1 MTRHLQSRTR
11 WHHLITFAQ
20 NQRFWRAVERL
31 EQATKELAAAD
42 MKKGR
47 PRVVTFDRPRGSP
60 KASPRSSP
68 MASPRVCQ
76 ACERNQKCSCGYLE
90 PDQVSYCDPLCSIRV
105 PAGYYDPSIR
115 PIMYHVGA

>member
-1 MTRHLQSRTR
+1 MDGRIRVTRHLQSRTR

-47 PRVVTFDRPRGSP
+47 PRVVTFDRPRG
-60 KASPRSSP
+60 PRS
-68 MASPRVCQ
+68 V
-76 ACERNQKCSCGYLE
+76 
-90 PDQVSYCDPLCSIRV
+90 
-105 PAGYYDPSIR
+105 
-115 PIMYHVGA
+115 